1 MKYTRITLYGI
12 PNCDTVKKAR
22 IWLTDHGHAYEFHDF
37 KKQGLPEAAL
47 DHWMKTVGWET
58 VVNRKGT
65 SWRKLSPE
73 EQAGVISATSAK
85 PFVLANPSLVK
96 RPVIEW
102 QTANGTQ
109 ITVGYQPDQWLAR
122 FAKVSVRAAMGS
134 AASCPLSHT

>member
-1 MKYTRITLYGI
+1 MKYTAITVYGI

-122 FAKVSVRAAMGS
+122 
-134 AASCPLSHT
+134 